1 MPEINAKP
9 GTGSPRSG
17 DHIVKARAAI
27 LAAALPNVAFD
38 GWTTKVMR
46 EASDTAGISHGQMRL
61 AFPGGVTDLVDCF
74 LADGDRRMEEALA
87 ACDLGALKIRERITL
102 GVRTRIEVDAKD
114 REAVRRAV
122 TLLALPL
129 SGATGPHALYR
140 TVDAIWRAVGDTST
154 DFNFYTKRAIL
165 AGVYSA
171 VTITWF
177 GDESEDYADTWAFL
191 DRRIA
196 DVMKIEKAKA
206 GVQKLGALLP
216 DPIALLGRLR
226 YRRS

>member
-1 MPEINAKP
+1 MPDAKTMP
-9 GTGSPRSG
+9 GSSKSARTDQVAR
-17 DHIVKARAAI
+17 HRAAI
-27 LAAALPNVAFD
+27 LEAALPHVAFD

-46 EASDTAGISHGQMRL
+46 EAADAASISHGEMRL
-61 AFPGGVTDLVDCF
+61 AFPGGITDLVDCF

-87 ACDLGALKIRERITL
+87 SQDLSALKIRERITL
-102 GVRTRIEVDAKD
+102 AVRTRIEVDMKY

-122 TLLALPL
+122 TLLSLPI
-129 SGATGPHALYR
+129 SGTTGPHSLYR

-177 GDESEDYADTWAFL
+177 GDESDGFADTWAFL

-196 DVMKIEKAKA
+196 DVMKFEKAKA
-206 GVQKLGALLP
+206 GVQKVGAFLP
-216 DPIALLGRLR
+216 DPLALLGRLR